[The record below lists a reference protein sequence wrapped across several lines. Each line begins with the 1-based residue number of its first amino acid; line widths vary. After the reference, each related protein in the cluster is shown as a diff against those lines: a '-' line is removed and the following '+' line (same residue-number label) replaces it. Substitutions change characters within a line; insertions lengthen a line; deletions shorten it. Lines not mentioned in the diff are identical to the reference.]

1 MWRRSPR
8 VCRLDPDCRSTRT
21 WLSSLGLSPELPV
34 RRRASVMPLLRW
46 SIRCRCTRLLRVSL
60 LATRFQTPALALA
73 TGAVTAAVPADA
85 DSLPLLPRG
94 NAGPH
99 FIDDACHFM
108 SGNARIL
115 NSWPESFFREHVAVA
130 DATGLHLNAHL
141 SCTRLRNLALDKLE
155 ICSGFRN
162 LRRLHWCHLWGYRYS
177 QRCHMSSYNFQW
189 LLKRTYYY

>member
-1 MWRRSPR
+1 
-8 VCRLDPDCRSTRT
+8 
-21 WLSSLGLSPELPV
+21 
-34 RRRASVMPLLRW
+34 
-46 SIRCRCTRLLRVSL
+46 
-60 LATRFQTPALALA
+60 
-73 TGAVTAAVPADA
+73 
-85 DSLPLLPRG
+85 
-94 NAGPH
+94 PH

-162 LRRLHWCHLWGYRYS
+162 LRRLHWCRLWFHRNS
-177 QRCHMSSYNFQW
+177 QRCHKSSYNRSEEHTSE
-189 LLKRTYYY
+189 L